1 MLHRHELWLLQTR
14 RPQFCAVPAAWYYC
28 VRRHGRLALPG
39 LGLEPAITSGLTAIT
54 THRHVD
60 LGNAR
65 SDPRSFD
72 WQQLQTRLTALGLV
86 C

>member
-1 MLHRHELWLLQTR
+1 MDELNLRTS
-14 RPQFCAVPAAWYYC
+14 PAG
-28 VRRHGRLALPG
+28 RQRLADWMVRYKI
-39 LGLEPAITSGLTAIT
+39 EPHAIT

>member
-1 MLHRHELWLLQTR
+1 MARYRIAPSQ
-14 RPQFCAVPAAWYYC
+14 
-28 VRRHGRLALPG
+28 
-39 LGLEPAITSGLTAIT
+39 IT

-60 LGNAR
+60 LGGER

-72 WQQLQTRLTALGLV
+72 WQELRSRLSALGLG